1 MCRARGARDV
11 ECGWSGLVSRPGGGG
26 RERHGRRLDLQER
39 LVKVE
44 VLVKNI
50 HVHAGAVH
58 VGGHGQAVRE
68 VDIGMGGSGRGGIL
82 GWTGSVGSR
91 SSSSM
96 ARVGGE
102 HLGEGEGVGAGVG
115 ILDCL
120 IGHATTAAA
129 AGAFPDSSTVRSP
142 AEEWRCRSR
151 GCSGLRR
158 SPLAACRL
166 WLLACCC
173 RCPRLP
179 GIVPEV
185 SVGEGGGEGWE
196 VQKGQRLERGC
207 RLARVFAGLGERES
221 RPVASRPRFRTRPP
235 RLHTGACGARLNK
248 LQSPQSVWGRG
259 AWAAAPAGATGH
271 WSGGVG
277 PGKGQ

>member
-1 MCRARGARDV
+1 MARPPWHASPCAGHVERCDV
-11 ECGWSGLVSRPGGGG
+11 ECGGSGLGPRRGS
-26 RERHGRRLDLQER
+26 ERHGRRLDLQER

-82 GWTGSVGSR
+82 AWTGSVGSR

-102 HLGEGEGVGAGVG
+102 HLGVGAGVGVG

-129 AGAFPDSSTVRSP
+129 AGAFPDSSAVPQSRSP
-142 AEEWRCRSR
+142 AGGGEMSVPGAALACVARH
-151 GCSGLRR
+151 L
-158 SPLAACRL
+158 PLAACG
-166 WLLACCC
+166 C
-173 RCPRLP
+173 LP
-179 GIVPEV
+179 AAVAARV
-185 SVGEGGGEGWE
+185 SLGVC
-196 VQKGQRLERGC
+196 L
-207 RLARVFAGLGERES
+207 RLAWVRVVEKGVRS
-221 RPVASRPRFRTRPP
+221 R
-235 RLHTGACGARLNK
+235 
-248 LQSPQSVWGRG
+248 RG
-259 AWAAAPAGATGH
+259 
-271 WSGGVG
+271 
-277 PGKGQ
+277 